1 MAFAE
6 QARAMKTL
14 LAAEM
19 WDSAEALG
27 GFLCSASGGSDVA
40 ASADHARHLSLL
52 GDALLGKR
60 EHRRALNAF
69 RQALSVNRLA
79 PKVPAGNDNGSAI
92 DDGHARDPRD
102 ARAHAVHP
110 GRHDHPALR
119 RWYHQR

>member
-79 PKVPAGNDNGSAI
+79 PKVPTGNDNGSASMM
-92 DDGHARDPRD
+92 GWRRKGSVARPPTPRS
-102 ARAHAVHP
+102 
-110 GRHDHPALR
+110 
-119 RWYHQR
+119 